1 METKNL
7 FELIDFSPNFKMAQF
22 GNSQNLLDDLKN
34 QLDQINGIVDFYDEQ
49 NYDNFNLNRTYYE
62 TILICDIFDKIT
74 NKIEFFKKV
83 MSWLETSASIV
94 ILCKNDFMT
103 IEEIKMHLEEADFR
117 SINSIDLFEDFGVI
131 SAKKIYMWAQ

>member
-22 GNSQNLLDDLKN
+22 GNSQNLLDNLKN
-34 QLDQINGIVDFYDEQ
+34 QLNQINGTVDFYDEE

-74 NKIEFFKKV
+74 NKTEFFKKV

-103 IEEIKMHLEEADFR
+103 IEEIKMNLEEADFR
-117 SINSIDLFEDFGVI
+117 SINSIEIFDDFGVI

>member
-74 NKIEFFKKV
+74 NKTEFFKKV

-103 IEEIKMHLEEADFR
+103 IEEIKMNLEEADFR
-117 SINSIDLFEDFGVI
+117 SINSIEIIDDFGVI

>member
-22 GNSQNLLDDLKN
+22 GNSQNLLDNLKN
-34 QLDQINGIVDFYDEQ
+34 QLNQINGTVDFYDEE

-74 NKIEFFKKV
+74 NKTEFFKKV

-103 IEEIKMHLEEADFR
+103 IEEIKMNLEEADFR
-117 SINSIDLFEDFGVI
+117 SINSIEIIDDFGVI

>member
-117 SINSIDLFEDFGVI
+117 SINSIEIFDDFGVI